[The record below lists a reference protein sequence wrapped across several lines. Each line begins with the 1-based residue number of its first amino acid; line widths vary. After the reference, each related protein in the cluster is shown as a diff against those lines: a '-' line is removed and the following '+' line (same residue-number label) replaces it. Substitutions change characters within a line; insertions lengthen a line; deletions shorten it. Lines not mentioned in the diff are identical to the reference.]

1 MQGRDILQSTVDL
14 VQDQL
19 NLEVCYILLLSQWL
33 NLLKQE
39 CCMFTLTLIQTF
51 AMILSD
57 TLVLKSLDM
66 VRLPGTLGSYSYSG
80 NSGNS
85 FVAFC
90 SPMDVVSHLKFIIF
104 ALRLSMETRIQL

>member
-33 NLLKQE
+33 TLLKQE
-39 CCMFTLTLIQTF
+39 CCMFTLILIQTSV
-51 AMILSD
+51 MILSD

-90 SPMDVVSHLKFIIF
+90 SPTDVVSHLKFIIF
-104 ALRLSMETRIQL
+104 RLSMETQIRL